1 MSSVQQLILSGF
13 ADEANPSLEKQI
25 EAHRELGWRWLD
37 LRKLRDS
44 AGKPQNVSDLP
55 LSMVE
60 EAAAAIAEAGMAA
73 LGYGSNLGNYN
84 HPATEPFEVTLEELQ
99 RLIPRAQALKAHHVR
114 IMSYAL
120 PARGEPL
127 QEEERFRRLREIVG
141 RCRDAGLLPLHE
153 NCGNYGGLGWRQTMK
168 MLENV
173 PGLRLIFDTA
183 NQVKRHDPT
192 RDGETYPRPNWE
204 FYEQVRDWVDVLH
217 IKDRTREAR
226 HCWPGEGEGEV
237 GRIVADWLSRPEP
250 GPISIEPHIKG
261 NLPAEL
267 KSDPAQADAWRYDHY
282 VEYGRRF
289 TALLRRLG

>member
-1 MSSVQQLILSGF
+1 MTLTNQPPLSGF
-13 ADEANPSLEKQI
+13 ADEANPSLQKQI
-25 EAHRELGWRWLD
+25 QAHRELGWRWLD
-37 LRKLRDS
+37 IRKLRDA
-44 AGKPQNVSDLP
+44 AGQPQNVTDLP
-55 LSMVE
+55 MSMVE
-60 EAAAAIAEAGMAA
+60 ESAATIAEADMAV

-84 HPATEPFEVTLEELQ
+84 HPITEPSDVTIEELE

-120 PARGEPL
+120 PPHGEPL
-127 QEEERFRRLREIVG
+127 QEQERFRRLREIVR

-183 NQVKRHDPT
+183 NQVRRHHPD
-192 RDGETYPRPNWE
+192 RDGESYNRPNWE
-204 FYEQVRDWVDVLH
+204 FYDQVREWVDVLH

-237 GRIVADWLSRPEP
+237 ERIVADWLCRPEP
-250 GPISIEPHIKG
+250 GPISIEPHLTG
-261 NLPAEL
+261 NLPSEL
-267 KSDPAQADAWRYDHY
+267 RSDPEKADAWRYEHY

-289 TALLRRLG
+289 KHLLSRMA